1 MTNPKFRSVGNRL
14 RLAESQPRTLA
25 DTTFEQR
32 REMSASELILL
43 MGDGWVGHAQYK
55 PRGKVLIAVH
65 VPNLAAN
72 RPPQIEVPQTVTFL
86 GLVNMACRW
95 VMR

>member
-1 MTNPKFRSVGNRL
+1 MTSPKFRSVGNRL

-32 REMSASELILL
+32 REMSAEELRLL

-55 PRGKVLIAVH
+55 PRGKVRITAH
-65 VPNLAAN
+65 VLNLATH
-72 RPPQIEVPQTVTFL
+72 RPPEIEVPQTVTFF
-86 GLVNMACRW
+86 GLIRMTIRW
-95 VMR
+95 LMR